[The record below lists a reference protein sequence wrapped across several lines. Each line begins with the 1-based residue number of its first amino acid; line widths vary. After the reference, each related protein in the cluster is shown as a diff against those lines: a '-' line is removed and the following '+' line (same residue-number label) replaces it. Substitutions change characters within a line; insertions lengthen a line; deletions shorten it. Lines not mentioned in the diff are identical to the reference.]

1 VSIDLVIRGAT
12 VVRADGVVEGQEHP
26 RALGE
31 MTLWH
36 GAQDIVF
43 VRT

>member
-1 VSIDLVIRGAT
+1 
-12 VVRADGVVEGQEHP
+12 VEGNENL

-31 MTLWH
+31 RTLWH

-43 VRT
+43 ERT